1 MLPSSGESRPS
12 SAGSRFG
19 SALARVERRIEPYAQ
34 RFANAPAIV
43 ALREALPLSFG
54 GLIVGLAG
62 FLLFA
67 EHGAPVARF
76 KHAFSQG
83 RLVLT
88 LDVGFTTM
96 ALVLIAALG
105 VVLARRMRFSPRLF
119 VPTTLAVFALSMPHP
134 GENGAATYE
143 IFSRALG
150 AQGLFLAIV
159 VALLTAGAFALA
171 RARLG
176 ERYAWVGSPAILA
189 VAFAAFAFHL
199 SLARALGFALEPLTT
214 LGDTYSALLVIS
226 LLQAGL
232 WIVGIHGPALLAA
245 IVTPIYLKLQFEN
258 TAAALAHHPLPHIVV
273 VSTFLF
279 VFPGG
284 AGATLPLAVL
294 LLRSKS
300 GRLKKIAYAALGPS
314 LINTNE
320 PLLLGLPLVFNP
332 YLAIPFVLAP
342 LILVNTTYFAMK
354 FGAVAYPAYYIPS
367 SVPTVISVFLATV
380 DWRAIVLAVAN
391 IAIATAIWFP
401 FVQLY
406 ERAETARAA

>member
-1 MLPSSGESRPS
+1 MSPSSGESRPS

-19 SALARVERRIEPYAQ
+19 SALARVEQRIEPYAQ
-34 RFANAPAIV
+34 RFASAPAIV
-43 ALREALPLSFG
+43 ALREALPFSFG
-54 GLIVGLAG
+54 GLIAGLAG
-62 FLLFA
+62 FLLLA
-67 EHGAPVARF
+67 ERGSAVARF

-83 RLVLT
+83 RLILT

-96 ALVLIAALG
+96 AIVLIAALG
-105 VVLARRMRFSPRLF
+105 VVLARRLHYAWWLF

-159 VALLTAGAFALA
+159 VALVTAGAFALA

-176 ERYAWVGSPAILA
+176 ERFTWVGSPAILA
-189 VAFAAFAFHL
+189 VAFGAFALHL
-199 SLARALGFALEPLTT
+199 SLARALGVALEPLST
-214 LGDTYSALLVIS
+214 LGDTYTALLVIS
-226 LLQAGL
+226 LLQAAL

-245 IVTPIYLKLQFEN
+245 IVTPIYLKLQFDN
-258 TAAALAHHPLPHIVV
+258 TAAALAHHPLPHLVV

-284 AGATLPLAVL
+284 AGATLPLALL

-300 GRLKKIAYAALGPS
+300 GRLKKIAYAAIGPS

-320 PLLLGLPLVFNP
+320 PLILGLPLVFNP
-332 YLAIPFVLAP
+332 YLAIPFLLAP
-342 LILVNTTYFAMK
+342 LVLVNTTYFAMK
-354 FGAVAYPAYYIPS
+354 FGAVAWPAYYIPS

-380 DWRAIVLAVAN
+380 DWRAVVLALFNIVL
-391 IAIATAIWFP
+391 ATAIWFP
-401 FVQLY
+401 FVRIY
-406 ERAETARAA
+406 ERAELARNR